1 MPWCGTNIYKK
12 ARLDAGLTQEQAAE
26 LLDWSVESLKAYET
40 GLRRPPDARAAEMA
54 DAYRTPWL
62 RVEHARETDEL
73 GIVPEGAAR
82 ATLPL
87 VTVQLVGA
95 MLDWSQRQR
104 ARELLRIAADGIID
118 AAERPILDTIVCE
131 LEAIAAA
138 WLALRHMGPPGKKE
152 DRSDDGASKRSG
164 VQGVDSSETNSHI
177 IAGSRPKCKRN
188 FAGKEAKLQ

>member
-1 MPWCGTNIYKK
+1 MPWFGTNIYKK

-54 DAYRTPWL
+54 EAYRTPWL

-73 GIVPEGAAR
+73 GIVPEGAACV
-82 ATLPL
+82 TLPQ

-104 ARELLRIAADGIID
+104 ARQLLRIAADGIID

-138 WLALRHMGPPGKKE
+138 WLALRHMGPPGSKKE
-152 DRSDDGASKRSG
+152 RPEVAASKRS
-164 VQGVDSSETNSHI
+164 VVVNTDKHLNHASILTHSPEM
-177 IAGSRPKCKRN
+177 SRKTLLEGR
-188 FAGKEAKLQ
+188 